1 MSIDHQDIEILV
13 LYYSR
18 YGAVEKLARLAAR
31 GVEAAGARARLRTVA
46 SLNAHVDVGR
56 AVKTA
61 NADAGTDSGA
71 GASAPLATLDDLR
84 ECAGLLLG
92 TPTRFG
98 AMAAAM
104 QAFFES
110 TTPLWLSGA
119 LVGKPAGAFTST
131 STQHG
136 GNESTL
142 LDILRPLLHHGM
154 LIVGLPYTE
163 NALSETSSGGTPYGA
178 SHVAGSTGNAPISAE
193 ERTLAMALGK
203 RVAQTALALRASP
216 LQ

>member
-1 MSIDHQDIEILV
+1 MTMPSDRQDIEILV

-18 YGAVEKLARLAAR
+18 HGAVEKLARLAAR
-31 GVEAAGARARLRTVA
+31 GVEATGARARLRTVA
-46 SLNAHVDVGR
+46 SLNASASD
-56 AVKTA
+56 
-61 NADAGTDSGA
+61 DSGA
-71 GASAPLATLDDLR
+71 GASAPIATLDDLR

-92 TPTRFG
+92 SPTRFG

-136 GNESTL
+136 GNETTL

-163 NALSETSSGGTPYGA
+163 SALSETSSGGTPYGA
-178 SHVAGSTGNAPISAE
+178 SHVAGSAGTAPISVE

-203 RVAQTALALRASP
+203 RVAQTALALRGSQ
-216 LQ
+216 LN

>member
-1 MSIDHQDIEILV
+1 MTTDSQDIEILV

-18 YGAVEKLARLAAR
+18 HGAVEKLARLAAR
-31 GVEAAGARARLRTVA
+31 GVEATGARARVRTVA
-46 SLNAHVDVGR
+46 ALHGDTN
-56 AVKTA
+56 
-61 NADAGTDSGA
+61 
-71 GASAPLATLDDLR
+71 ASAPLATLDDLR

-154 LIVGLPYTE
+154 LLVGLPYTE

-178 SHVAGSTGNAPISAE
+178 SHVAGSSGNAPITPE

-203 RVAQTALALRASP
+203 RVAQTALALRGGP
-216 LQ
+216 LK

>member
-1 MSIDHQDIEILV
+1 MSNDRHDVEILV

-18 YGAVEKLARLAAR
+18 HGAVEKLARLAAR
-31 GVEAAGARARLRTVA
+31 GVEATGARARLRTVA
-46 SLNAHVDVGR
+46 SLNTGSH
-56 AVKTA
+56 
-61 NADAGTDSGA
+61 ADSDI
-71 GASAPLATLDDLR
+71 GASAPIATLDDLR

-92 TPTRFG
+92 SPTRFG

-136 GNESTL
+136 GNEATL

-163 NALSETSSGGTPYGA
+163 SALSETSTGGTPYGA
-178 SHVAGSTGNAPISAE
+178 SHVSGSNGSAPISAE
-193 ERTLAMALGK
+193 ERTLALALGK
-203 RVAQTALALRASP
+203 RVAATALALRGSQ
-216 LQ
+216 LK

>member
-1 MSIDHQDIEILV
+1 MTTNREDIEILV

-18 YGAVEKLARLAAR
+18 HGAVEKLARLAAR
-31 GVEAAGARARLRTVA
+31 GVEATGARARVRTVA
-46 SLNAHVDVGR
+46 ALN
-56 AVKTA
+56 
-61 NADAGTDSGA
+61 GA
-71 GASAPLATLDDLR
+71 TNASAPLATLDDLR

-98 AMAAAM
+98 AMTAAM

-154 LIVGLPYTE
+154 LLVGLPYTE

-178 SHVAGSTGNAPISAE
+178 SHVAGSAGNAPISAE

-203 RVAQTALALRASP
+203 RVAQTALALRGGA
-216 LQ
+216 

>member
-1 MSIDHQDIEILV
+1 MPTDHQDIEILV

-18 YGAVEKLARLAAR
+18 HGAVEKLARLAAR
-31 GVEAAGARARLRTVA
+31 GVEATGARARVRTVA
-46 SLNAHVDVGR
+46 ALNGDVSR
-56 AVKTA
+56 DV
-61 NADAGTDSGA
+61 
-71 GASAPLATLDDLR
+71 GASAPIASLEDLA
-84 ECAGLLLG
+84 ECAGLVLG

-142 LDILRPLLHHGM
+142 LDILRPLMHHGM
-154 LIVGLPYTE
+154 LLVGLPYTE

-178 SHVAGSTGNAPISAE
+178 SHVAGSAGNAPITPE

-203 RVAQTALALRASP
+203 RVAETALALRARKF
-216 LQ
+216 

>member
-1 MSIDHQDIEILV
+1 MTIVSQDIEILV

-18 YGAVEKLARLAAR
+18 HGAVEKLARLAAR
-31 GVEAAGARARLRTVA
+31 GVEAAGARARVRTVA
-46 SLNAHVDVGR
+46 SLPASTGADV
-56 AVKTA
+56 
-61 NADAGTDSGA
+61 

-84 ECAGLLLG
+84 ECAGLVLG

-154 LIVGLPYTE
+154 LLVGLPYTE

-178 SHVAGSTGNAPISAE
+178 SHVAGNAGNAPISAE
-193 ERTLAMALGK
+193 ERTLAMALGR
-203 RVAQTALALRASP
+203 RVAATALALRGG
-216 LQ
+216 